1 MGLLVKSSNSFDE
14 SCINVMFLRSYLQSN
29 GYKPMPLDLTAV
41 PLSEKMKELVEQLAE
56 NTHRLWSSER
66 IKLGW
71 TYGLHDV
78 RFSPAYTCIISH
90 GYIAQIY
97 CCLKKYVKL
106 TSCYMFNKIN
116 ISFLSYFFSSKI
128 KKKQYCYLRVLS
140 IFLPCLKY

>member
-1 MGLLVKSSNSFDE
+1 M
-14 SCINVMFLRSYLQSN
+14 RSYLQSN

-78 RFSPAYTCIISH
+78 RFSPAYIISH
-90 GYIAQIY
+90 NIANTLLLEKI
-97 CCLKKYVKL
+97 CKKV
-106 TSCYMFNKIN
+106 C
-116 ISFLSYFFSSKI
+116 
-128 KKKQYCYLRVLS
+128 V
-140 IFLPCLKY
+140 